1 MKRKKILIGL
11 IIFTI
16 LFVIITFAIIKIS
29 VNAEALKTPVEDEI
43 SDIEYNEKRKKKK
56 EEWLKNNKSDASTNL
71 ITESDTS
78 LLGDE
83 LMNRYSQTDGEL
95 EEKAN
100 KMQEIINR
108 FYREEYTQLSAE
120 LNENIDKMSYNEI
133 CKQEY
138 TKKIFELIIDIIKNK
153 DITVEEENIL
163 KDFLDEQYFF
173 IKDDS
178 SMKLKFDEVL
188 ADYQGI

>member
-1 MKRKKILIGL
+1 
-11 IIFTI
+11 
-16 LFVIITFAIIKIS
+16 
-29 VNAEALKTPVEDEI
+29 
-43 SDIEYNEKRKKKK
+43 
-56 EEWLKNNKSDASTNL
+56 
-71 ITESDTS
+71 
-78 LLGDE
+78 
-83 LMNRYSQTDGEL
+83 MNRYSQTDGEL